1 MRITC
6 FNNRVLAKLL
16 FSLIFFTTLVSGQQN
31 TLSNT
36 TPATSA
42 QLLSYTGEIPLIGT
56 RWILQT
62 LNGHTLQPG
71 TIVTIQFLNNA
82 HFTGSDEC
90 NKNGGEYTLHSNNRL
105 TVKENGNYQIGC
117 AGYEGTQE
125 YQYATK
131 LLSVTNYK
139 IEGTILSLANE
150 QGEVMFQYQLL
161 PKFKPNPENLL
172 GKTWQLMPTTDLEK
186 LELDAFTLRFDVN
199 QSGVITFHGTTS
211 CRTYEGKYQITDER
225 LSDFSIN
232 RKPDFFGFFCSE
244 KDLNARFNYIDL
256 LQFVWQ
262 YNVSQTQLELYLDR
276 GKKLFFEVVNQK

>member
-6 FNNRVLAKLL
+6 FNSQVLARLL
-16 FSLIFFTTLVSGQQN
+16 FSLIFFTTLASGQQN
-31 TLSNT
+31 TLSKHSLGN
-36 TPATSA
+36 
-42 QLLSYTGEIPLIGT
+42 TGEIPLIGT

-62 LNGHTLQPG
+62 LNDHTLLPG
-71 TIVTIQFLNNA
+71 TVITIQFLNST

-90 NKNGGEYTLHSNNRL
+90 NKNGWGTYTLHSNNRL
-105 TVKENGNYQIGC
+105 TVKETGNYQIGC

-131 LLSVTNYK
+131 LLSVINYK

-150 QGEVMFQYQLL
+150 QGEVMFQYQFL
-161 PKFKPNPENLL
+161 PKLKPNPENLL
-172 GKTWQLMPTTDLEK
+172 GKTWQLSPSTDLEK
-186 LELDAFTLRFDVN
+186 FESDAFTLRFDVN

-211 CRTYEGKYQITDER
+211 CRTYEGSYHIADER

-244 KDLNARFNYIDL
+244 KDLNTRFNYIDL

-276 GKKLFFEVVNQK
+276 GKKLVFEVVNQK